1 MNISL
6 SVLSVSKLDNIKKIK
21 MKKRK
26 ELNKKIDEELN
37 KYSKAFAA
45 IDKFYSDVSEGKVS
59 EKDFPNDHAKNA
71 LENQKIIIELIDQ
84 LKKLEKG

>member
-1 MNISL
+1 
-6 SVLSVSKLDNIKKIK
+6 

-26 ELNKKIDEELN
+26 ELN

-59 EKDFPNDHAKNA
+59 EKDFPNDHANNA
-71 LENQKIIIELIDQ
+71 LENHKIIIELIDQ

>member
-1 MNISL
+1 MKKNGKKEDCI
-6 SVLSVSKLDNIKKIK
+6 KIDNQIK
-21 MKKRK
+21 MNKRK
-26 ELNKKIDEELN
+26 ELKIKIDEELN

-45 IDKFYSDVSEGKVS
+45 IDKFYSDLSGGKIS
-59 EKDFPNDHAKNA
+59 EKDFPHDHAKNA

>member
-1 MNISL
+1 MKKFGKKEACITI
-6 SVLSVSKLDNIKKIK
+6 DKKIK

-26 ELNKKIDEELN
+26 ELKKKIDEELN

-45 IDKFYSDVSEGKVS
+45 IDKFYSDLSEGKIS
-59 EKDFPNDHAKNA
+59 EKDFPHDHTKNA
-71 LENQKIIIELIDQ
+71 LETHKIIVELIDQ